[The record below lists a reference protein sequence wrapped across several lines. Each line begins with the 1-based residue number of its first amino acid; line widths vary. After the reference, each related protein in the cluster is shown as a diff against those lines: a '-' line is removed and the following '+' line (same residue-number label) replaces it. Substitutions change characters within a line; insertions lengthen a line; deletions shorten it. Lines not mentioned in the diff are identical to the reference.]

1 MTVLETF
8 RVIATEFSAVTDNE
22 VNAFI
27 TLSEPMVS
35 KRIFGK
41 FYEQAVAYLTAHR
54 MKMAGMGDSS
64 LGALDDALRVGS
76 YSEGDTSV
84 SFNIGGTGLKENDA
98 YYTLTSYGLMY
109 LQLRRLCV
117 VPIRSAGER

>member
-8 RVIATEFSAVTDNE
+8 RVIAKEFSAETDNE